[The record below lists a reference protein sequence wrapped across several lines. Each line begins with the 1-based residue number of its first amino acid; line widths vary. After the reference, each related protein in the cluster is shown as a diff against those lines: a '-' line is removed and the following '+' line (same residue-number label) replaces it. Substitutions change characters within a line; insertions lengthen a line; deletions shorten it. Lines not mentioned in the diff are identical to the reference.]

1 MPRQFNGGKDNLQ
14 QRVME
19 TARYAHRGKKMN
31 LNPNFISYTKIYP
44 NWFTDLNVRVKL

>member
-14 QRVME
+14 QRVRE
-19 TARYAHRGKKMN
+19 IARYAYRKKMN
-31 LNPNFISYTKIYP
+31 LDPNFIPYTKINS